1 MDTNCFLPKT
11 FCGDQYR
18 TPQVSCNL
26 GLTSTHEKSWSARG
40 FAETLADASG
50 WCVPSCVQ

>member
-26 GLTSTHEKSWSARG
+26 GLTSTHEKSW
-40 FAETLADASG
+40 
-50 WCVPSCVQ
+50 